1 MTARLPAP
9 LAALRHW
16 LPQGQLLEDHVW
28 RHRHRTV
35 VTLIWLHAAGLTAF
49 ALIQGLGV
57 LHSAAEGGLLA
68 LAAVAASTE
77 AVSLRV
83 RSACAS
89 FGLIASSAVL
99 VHLWSGAIEAHFHFF
114 VMIAVLALY
123 QDWVPFGLALAMVVL
138 HHGLTGVFGAE
149 HVYNH
154 PDAIAHPWRWSLI
167 HGGFVLAASAAH
179 VVAWRAN
186 ETQLLRDPLTGLPSR
201 LMFTH
206 RLESALERLDRH
218 PGALAVLF
226 LDLDR
231 FKLVNDSLGHGCG
244 DTLLTDTAQRL
255 CSVVRRHE
263 LVARFG
269 GDEFAIL
276 CEDLGDEQDALAVA
290 ERVLKALGQPFH
302 LGRGP
307 VFSTASIGIALA
319 TGPGR
324 SADELL
330 RDADAAMY
338 RAKQSGG
345 GRSALFDDVMRQR
358 SLARLSLESDLRQA
372 LALGQLTVHYQPE
385 VSMPGGLAGMEA
397 LVRWQHPERGLLAPG
412 DFISL
417 AEETGLIV
425 PIGAWV
431 LEESCRRAQAWRTS
445 GLIGSDVLMRV
456 NVSARQLSAGD
467 ELTAVV
473 ARVLESTGLDPA
485 GLCLEVTESVL
496 AEDAEGSIE
505 VLRELKALG
514 VQIAVDDFGTGYSSL
529 RYLRQFPL
537 DCVKID
543 RSFVRG
549 LPSSG
554 EDAAIVAAVIELGHS
569 LGLSVTAEGVETEDQ
584 LAHLSAAGCD
594 TAQGFLFSRPESAAA
609 IVARLA
615 EPGAFR
621 RPALT

>member
-1 MTARLPAP
+1 M
-9 LAALRHW
+9 
-16 LPQGQLLEDHVW
+16 
-28 RHRHRTV
+28 
-35 VTLIWLHAAGLTAF
+35 HAG
-49 ALIQGLGV
+49 I
-57 LHSAAEGGLLA
+57 EGGLIA
-68 LAAVAASTE
+68 MAAVAASTE
-77 AVSLRV
+77 GVSPRV

-99 VHLWSGAIEAHFHFF
+99 VHLWNGAIEAHFHFF

-123 QDWVPFGLALAMVVL
+123 QDWLPFGMALAMVVL
-138 HHGLTGVFGAE
+138 HHGLASVFGAQ

-167 HGGFVLAASAAH
+167 HGGFVLAASLAH

-186 ETQLLRDPLTGLPSR
+186 ETQLLRDPLTDLPSR
-201 LMFTH
+201 LMFSH
-206 RLESALERLDRH
+206 RLESALERLNRH
-218 PGALAVLF
+218 PGAVAVLF

-231 FKLVNDSLGHGCG
+231 FKLVNDSLGHGAG
-244 DTLLTDTAQRL
+244 DKLLSATAQRL

-290 ERVLKALGQPFH
+290 ERVLKALGRPFQ
-302 LGRGP
+302 LGSGQ

-324 SADELL
+324 SADELI

-338 RAKQSGG
+338 RAKQNGG

-358 SLARLSLESDLRQA
+358 SVARLSLESDLRQA
-372 LALGQLTVHYQPE
+372 LALSQLTLHFQPE
-385 VSMPGGLAGMEA
+385 VSMMGELVGMEA
-397 LVRWQHPERGLLAPG
+397 LVRWQHPQRGLLGPG

-431 LEESCRRAQAWRTS
+431 LEESCRRAQEWRAA
-445 GLIGSDVLMRV
+445 GVIGPDVLMRV

-467 ELTAVV
+467 AVTS
-473 ARVLESTGLDPA
+473 VLAGVLDSTGMDPA
-485 GLCLEVTESVL
+485 ALCLEVTESVL

-549 LPSSG
+549 LPASG

-569 LGLSVTAEGVETEDQ
+569 LGLSVTAEGVETDDQ
-584 LAHLSAAGCD
+584 LAHLTAAGCD
-594 TAQGFLFSRPESAAA
+594 TAQGFLFSRPQSVEALTAL
-609 IVARLA
+609 LA
-615 EPGAFR
+615 DPDAFR